1 MHRQPTHRPGSGP
14 GGAAATAHL
23 AWGDTD
29 ACANIKTK
37 SMPRACDTQL
47 AADVFNV
54 AQYKRATLVGAY
66 IRESYNFLAIAKERL
81 VPCKRH
87 AYG

>member
-1 MHRQPTHRPGSGP
+1 
-14 GGAAATAHL
+14 
-23 AWGDTD
+23 
-29 ACANIKTK
+29 
-37 SMPRACDTQL
+37 MPRACDTQL